1 MVGGTAYYRKEEI
14 LVQRLNG
21 WQPKPPRLLY
31 LLIDAHTHTP
41 CTIASSVQLPT
52 FGGKD
57 FIAGVAL
64 YRSGMLRALCKS
76 NPCDVNDA

>member
-21 WQPKPPRLLY
+21 WQPKPRLLY